1 MNPRVEVLRPGVLA
15 HQCPG
20 CGERHVID
28 IHALSGNGKV
38 IGWDG
43 DVSRPNIGE
52 PLRFETKDG
61 RGHVVAVCEYVIRS
75 GVAYYFENCTH
86 ALAGQ
91 SRHLQEIP

>member
-1 MNPRVEVLRPGVLA
+1 MSPRVEVLRPGVLA

-20 CGERHVID
+20 CGGRHEID
-28 IHALSGNGKV
+28 IHAHSRDGKV

-43 DVSRPNIGE
+43 DQIRPSIAE
-52 PLRFETKDG
+52 PLRFETKDAHA
-61 RGHVVAVCEYVIRS
+61 RVVAVCEYVIRS